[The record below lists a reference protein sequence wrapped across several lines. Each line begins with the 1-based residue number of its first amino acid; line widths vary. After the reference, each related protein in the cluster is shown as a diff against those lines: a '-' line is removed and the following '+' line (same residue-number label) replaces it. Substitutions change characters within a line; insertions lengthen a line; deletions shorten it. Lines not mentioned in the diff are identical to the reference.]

1 MGGRQFYGALLPAD
15 TSPSTGP
22 LGASLIDFLKAG
34 GNSAGGA
41 GTVLTAD
48 SSTVGALGHAKVRLI
63 VDNTLLSSAPRVT
76 GYPLVSPIVALS
88 TAVSLYSGW
97 LISEGTVSVDEL
109 TLRGGGHL
117 SLRNSTLSLNM
128 FSTAC
133 DSTGSLSM
141 YTGGMLV
148 PSAASS
154 ALGILNARVTL
165 KTVGALPS
173 AFALTVGSGG
183 ELQLS
188 AVSSTTTAGSNTAAA
203 AAGAHT
209 LATLTIATGGALTVL
224 ADVAGTGASLTVTG
238 TFNVASGGT
247 VSASGSG
254 YPGVSPGGIGS
265 LSGGP
270 AVGTS
275 STLYGLGVCC
285 NVCEHIHVLCV

>member
-1 MGGRQFYGALLPAD
+1 MGGRQLYGALLPAD
-15 TSPSTGP
+15 SSPSTGP
-22 LGASLIDFLKAG
+22 LGASLIDFLEAG

-41 GTVLTAD
+41 GTVLTVD

-76 GYPLVSPIVALS
+76 GHPLAGPIVALS
-88 TAVSLYSGW
+88 PAVSLYSGW
-97 LISEGTVSVDEL
+97 LISDGTVSVDEL

-117 SLRNSTLSLNM
+117 SLRDSTLALNM
-128 FSTAC
+128 FSTTC
-133 DSTGSLSM
+133 DSTGSLSV
-141 YTGGMLV
+141 YSAGMLV

-154 ALGILNARVTL
+154 ALSILSARVTL

-173 AFALTVGSGG
+173 ASTLTVGSGG

-188 AVSSTTTAGSNTAAA
+188 AASSTTTAGSSSTAA

-209 LATLTIATGGALTVL
+209 LAALSIANGGALTVL

-238 TFNVASGGT
+238 TFSVASGGT

-254 YPGVSPGGIGS
+254 YPGVNPGGIGS

-275 STLYGLGVCC
+275 STLYGLGKCC
-285 NVCEHIHVLCV
+285 DVCEHIHI